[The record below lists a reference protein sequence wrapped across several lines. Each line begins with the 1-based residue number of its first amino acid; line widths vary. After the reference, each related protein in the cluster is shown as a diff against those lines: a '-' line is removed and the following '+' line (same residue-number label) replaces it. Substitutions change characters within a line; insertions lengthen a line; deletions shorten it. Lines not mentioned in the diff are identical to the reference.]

1 MCVAFPGGHLP
12 QDATNEFFLIGRKTL
27 VMVLHEAL
35 QTAMNLHQRNIVNI
49 PIMMLLLSAILV
61 GCNVRQF
68 FKNAEFGFTCRV
80 KKPENPTLRPGKPTL
95 TIPEPSQTGL
105 PDFEFSCGPMVRFL
119 LAGSTVIGLEEARLA
134 VAAKLEQ
141 QRQIV
146 AALGRTL
153 KETQEA
159 ATEVALALSERA
171 RGSRP
176 LDDRQREM
184 MNEQRSKL
192 VDELQSLEIQKATA
206 SKELSLLEADAQT
219 VNSLSLPS
227 DAITLTRGTW
237 EQKDDG
243 YVFRATGPYRPGLK
257 VVIPYAV
264 RDSQGHIQQVD
275 SITADRIE
283 QGNPPRE

>member
-1 MCVAFPGGHLP
+1 MNISRLRTAHSLIIFPLLTTALVSCNSW
-12 QDATNEFFLIGRKTL
+12 DFFKRAKFGVTCQVSQTDNTTL
-27 VMVLHEAL
+27 AL
-35 QTAMNLHQRNIVNI
+35 QEPPTKGM
-49 PIMMLLLSAILV
+49 P
-61 GCNVRQF
+61 NV
-68 FKNAEFGFTCRV
+68 A
-80 KKPENPTLRPGKPTL
+80 
-95 TIPEPSQTGL
+95 
-105 PDFEFSCGPMVRFL
+105 FSCGPILIFSQ
-119 LAGSTVIGLEEARLA
+119 AGSTVIGLEEARLA

-184 MNEQRSKL
+184 MNQQRSKL
-192 VDELQSLEIQKATA
+192 VDELQSLEIQKTTA

-227 DAITLTRGTW
+227 DAIILTRGTW

-243 YVFRATGPYRPGLK
+243 YVFRAAGPYRPGLK